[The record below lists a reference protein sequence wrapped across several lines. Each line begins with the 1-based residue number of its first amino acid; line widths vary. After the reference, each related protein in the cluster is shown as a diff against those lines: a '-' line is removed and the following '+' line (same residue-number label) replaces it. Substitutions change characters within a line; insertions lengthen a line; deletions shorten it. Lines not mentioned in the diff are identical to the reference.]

1 MDMSFKEKSTWG
13 LLLGIVAV
21 SIYFF
26 PRALHAVDIAQN
38 SGPLIGLS
46 IAGVIALIIFQIIYH
61 SVIAA
66 TARGVMEADERD
78 KLIDLKAERL
88 AGFALGFTLFWII
101 GRIIITT
108 VRPDFP
114 EPSVL
119 TVAIWLLAALT
130 ASEIV
135 KLLAVIAHYRIGS

>member
-21 SIYFF
+21 SIYYF
-26 PRALHAVDIAQN
+26 PRALQAVDVADS

-46 IAGVIALIIFQIIYH
+46 AVGVVALIIFQIIYH

-66 TARGVMEADERD
+66 SAPGQVEEDERD

-88 AGFALGFTLFWII
+88 AGFALGFALFWII
-101 GRIIITT
+101 GRIVVTT
-108 VRPDFP
+108 VRPEFP

-119 TVAIWLLAALT
+119 LVAVWLLAALT

-135 KLLAVIAHYRIGS
+135 KLLTVIAHYRIGS

>member
-21 SIYFF
+21 SVFYF
-26 PRALHAVDIAQN
+26 PRALHAVDVSGS

-46 IAGVIALIIFQIIYH
+46 IAGVIALIVFQVIYH
-61 SVIAA
+61 SLIAA
-66 TARGVMEADERD
+66 SARGHVEEDERD
-78 KLIDLKAERL
+78 KLIDLKAVRL
-88 AGFALGFTLFWII
+88 AGFALGFVLFWII
-101 GRIIITT
+101 GRIIVTT
-108 VRPDFP
+108 IRPEFP

-119 TVAIWLLAALT
+119 LVAVWLLAALT

-135 KLLAVIAHYRIGS
+135 KLIAVIAHYRLGS